1 MLRLNTFGGL
11 VLQQDGQLHTGPAS
25 QRRRL
30 ALFAVVAAAGQR
42 GASRDKLL
50 ALLWP
55 DSEAEPARHS
65 LYQAVHAIRRS
76 VGNDEIFLG
85 STTLQLNPQLITS
98 DVGEF
103 DEAVES
109 GSHEQAVAP
118 LPRPL
123 PRRIP
128 PGERARARAVA
139 GRRARAPR
147 PRVRGRA

>member
-30 ALFAVVAAAGQR
+30 ALLAVVAAAGRR

-55 DSEAEPARHS
+55 DADPESARHS
-65 LYQAVHAIRRS
+65 LYQALHAIRRS
-76 VGNDEIFLG
+76 VGSDEVFQG
-85 STTLQLNPQLITS
+85 SSTLQLNLGLITS

-103 DEAVES
+103 EEAIEH
-109 GSHEQAVAP
+109 GAHEAAGGRSRWPPRRPHAVTTR
-118 LPRPL
+118 PRSAGGDGL
-123 PRRIP
+123 PRRS
-128 PGERARARAVA
+128 RS
-139 GRRARAPR
+139 APR
-147 PRVRGRA
+147 PPLD